1 MRRDEFL
8 CDDMDFIVS
17 MLHQIPFATLIIPD
31 TPFAYALPLSFCFDK
46 NYADKGAVYFH
57 GAKSGRKFELLQ
69 KEHKVSLSVAKPY
82 SYIPSSFLEGKMIP
96 TQFFFSVFIEGSF
109 KQVQDLAFKRDI
121 LSKLVQK
128 YEPENAEFSMQ
139 KGQFKGSEN
148 GVFVGLVKV
157 QNLSA
162 KAKFGQ
168 NLNENAFETII
179 NDLKRRHTAQDKDT
193 VDLMHYFRQK

>member
-31 TPFAYALPLSFCFDK
+31 IPFAYALPLSFCFDK